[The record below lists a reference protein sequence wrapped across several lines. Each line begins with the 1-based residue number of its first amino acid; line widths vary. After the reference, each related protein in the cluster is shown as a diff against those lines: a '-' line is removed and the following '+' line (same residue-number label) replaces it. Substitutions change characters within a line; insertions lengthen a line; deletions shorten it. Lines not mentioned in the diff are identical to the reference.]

1 MKNSIL
7 FSLCT
12 LVIYSSSFAQ
22 TQSVIDT
29 TKVSNL
35 EEVVISAIRATDKTP
50 MAHSTLTKTEIA
62 KRNLGQDIPTLL
74 NYMPS
79 VVTTT
84 DAGNGIGYSA
94 IRVRGSDATRVNV
107 TINGI
112 PYNDSESQGTFWV
125 NLPDFASSTEN
136 IQLQRGVGTSTNGS
150 AAFGAS
156 LNLLTDAQNKVASGS
171 IATSLGSYNTQKYT
185 VKFSTGL
192 INDAF
197 ELSGRLSKISSDGY
211 IDRATSNL
219 QSYFLQGSY
228 KFKKSLFKA
237 LVFGGKEITYQA
249 WNGIEDK
256 ELLKTN
262 RRFNPSGMYYD
273 ALGKMKF
280 YENEDDNYK
289 QDHYQLHWSEQW
301 SESFTSH
308 FALHYTKGY
317 GYFENYKSN
326 QNLDDYGLSPITN
339 TGNTSN
345 STDLIR
351 RKILD
356 NDFYGFIFSGTY
368 TKSNWNVIVGGAAN
382 KYTGDHIGTVLWT
395 KDAVMVKPNQQY
407 YLDHSTKTD
416 INSYAKATYD
426 ITSKLSL
433 YADMQLRFVGYKANG
448 LQTGLVNDTFTFF
461 NPKGGLNYVQ
471 NTNNSFY
478 FSYAKAHREPN
489 RNDYENGSPKP
500 EELNDFEMGWRYVNP
515 TAKVNI
521 NGYYM
526 HYKNQLVV
534 TGALNDVGALL
545 RENVGDSYRLGIEID
560 ASVQILPKWFV
571 APAITISSN
580 KNLDYKT
587 QWNGEIV
594 NLGKTNIAF
603 SPNFVASNAITYIPL
618 RGFQISWLTKF
629 VGEQYMGNLDTQFS
643 KLQAYYVNDISINY
657 NWIPEKVFKSVQ
669 FSVLLNNI
677 FNVKYISNGYYY
689 TYDDTWSHPTQ
700 AKTIEGAGYYP
711 QATFNMLAGITLNF

>member
-7 FSLCT
+7 FSLCAI
-12 LVIYSSSFAQ
+12 VISQSNFAQ
-22 TQSVIDT
+22 QSLSDT
-29 TKVSNL
+29 IKVSNL
-35 EEVVISAIRATDKTP
+35 DEVVIAAIRATEKTP
-50 MAHSTLTKTEIA
+50 MAHSTLSKAEIS

-74 NYMPS
+74 NFMPS

-84 DAGNGIGYSA
+84 DAGNGVGYSG

-156 LNLLTDAQNKVASGS
+156 LNLLTDAQVIVPSASIS
-171 IATSLGSYNTQKYT
+171 TSFGSYNTQKYT

-219 QSYFLQGSY
+219 QSYFFQGSY
-228 KFKKSLFKA
+228 KFKTSLFKA

-256 ELLKTN
+256 ALLKTN
-262 RRFNPSGMYYD
+262 RRFNTSGIYYD
-273 ALGKMKF
+273 VQGVMKF
-280 YENEDDNYK
+280 YDNEIDNYK
-289 QDHYQLHWSEQW
+289 QDHYQLHWSEKW

-308 FALHYTKGY
+308 LAIHYTKGY
-317 GYFENYKSN
+317 GYFENYKAN
-326 QNLDDYGLSPITN
+326 QKVKEYYLLDNDLS
-339 TGNTSN
+339 GNTIEV
-345 STDLIR
+345 TDLVR

-356 NDFYGFIFSGTY
+356 NNFYGFVFSGNY
-368 TKSNWNVIVGGAAN
+368 VQEKWNIAVGGAAN
-382 KYTGDHIGTVLWT
+382 KYDGNHIGKVIWT
-395 KDAVMVKPNQQY
+395 NESVMIQPDQQY

-416 INSYAKATYD
+416 ANIYAKLTYD
-426 ITSKLSL
+426 LSNNFSV
-433 YADMQLRFVGYKANG
+433 YADMQMRYVTYKTQGYE
-448 LQTGLVNDTFTFF
+448 TGFVNDNFSFF
-461 NPKGGLNYVQ
+461 NPKGGFNYVL
-471 NTNNSFY
+471 NAKSSFY
-478 FSYAKAHREPN
+478 LSYAKAHREPN

-500 EELNDFEMGWRYVNP
+500 EELNDFELGWRFNNNQ
-515 TAKVNI
+515 TKFTI

-526 HYKNQLVV
+526 RYKNQLVV
-534 TGALNDVGALL
+534 TGALNDVGALV
-545 RENVGDSYRLGIEID
+545 RENVGDSYRLGVEAD
-560 ASVQILPKWFV
+560 ATIQVLPKWFL
-571 APAITISSN
+571 APSITVSSN
-580 KNLDYKT
+580 KNKDYIT
-587 QWNGEIV
+587 HWNGELV
-594 NLGKTNIAF
+594 NLGNTNIAF
-603 SPNFVASNAITYIPL
+603 SPNVVASSGITYIPVS
-618 RGFQISWLTKF
+618 GFQISLLTKF
-629 VGEQYMGNLDTQFS
+629 VGEQYMGNVDTATS
-643 KLQAYYVNDISINY
+643 KLSAYYTNDLSLNY
-657 NWIPEKVFKSVQ
+657 NWFPNKIFKSVQ

-689 TYDDTWSHPTQ
+689 SYDDNWTNPSQ
-700 AKTIEGAGYYP
+700 ISTIEGAGYYP
-711 QATFNMLAGITLNF
+711 QATFNALAGITLKF